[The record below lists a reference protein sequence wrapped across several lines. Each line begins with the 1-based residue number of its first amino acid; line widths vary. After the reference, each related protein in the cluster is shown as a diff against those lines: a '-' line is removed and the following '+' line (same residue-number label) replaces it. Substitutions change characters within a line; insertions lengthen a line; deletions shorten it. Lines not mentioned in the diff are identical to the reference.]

1 VVSYS
6 NLIIFLLSIIHFFQD
21 HSYIAIAIIT
31 GKMLIISIHISL
43 SSSSGPH
50 IPENNGF
57 ISTEKNSDDIHS
69 NSINPILTFDKDIS
83 LGSLLIARCC
93 FGIASLN
100 DIIYVVG
107 MC

>member
-1 VVSYS
+1 
-6 NLIIFLLSIIHFFQD
+6 
-21 HSYIAIAIIT
+21 
-31 GKMLIISIHISL
+31 MLIISIHISL
-43 SSSSGPH
+43 SSSIPH
-50 IPENNGF
+50 TPENNGF
-57 ISTEKNSDDIHS
+57 ISTEKISDD
-69 NSINPILTFDKDIS
+69 INPILTFDKDIS